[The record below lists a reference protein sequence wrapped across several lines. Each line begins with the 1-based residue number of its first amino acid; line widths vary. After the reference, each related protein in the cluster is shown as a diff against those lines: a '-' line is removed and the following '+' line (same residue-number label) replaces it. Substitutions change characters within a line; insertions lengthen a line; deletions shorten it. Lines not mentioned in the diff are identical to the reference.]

1 MWIIAIIILTI
12 VFFIGVLI
20 GYFVAHLFIAARR
33 QAEVLD
39 DEIAKR
45 N

>member
-1 MWIIAIIILTI
+1 MWIIAIITHIAGL
-12 VFFIGVLI
+12 FI

-33 QAEVLD
+33 QAEILD